1 MGKATKEGQNY
12 SKQPFLLSVDEIV
25 DHLETKTD
33 SGLSASQAKQYE
45 DKYGENRL
53 ESDGGIAW
61 YAILGKQVSNAMIL
75 VSLQHHSFQIVLLT
89 ALGTRARYGAI
100 IRRSGLG

>member
-1 MGKATKEGQNY
+1 MGKATKEEQNY
-12 SKQPFLLSVDEIV
+12 SKQPFLLSVDEIT
-25 DHLETKTD
+25 DHLQTKTD

-75 VSLQHHSFQIVLLT
+75 VSLQYYALQNALLT
-89 ALGTRARYGAI
+89 ALGPCARYGAI
-100 IRRSGLG
+100 IRRSRLG